1 MPRQAA
7 PVTSARDIFLNI
19 DVLCTV
25 SSWRA
30 PLRARPQITK
40 NQNRIGLVNR
50 KVFFDSPRRQLGAVF
65 SAAFIFN
72 EGRLSMVNR
81 LSMVGS
87 ARFMRVPSVNPM
99 LNRIRVEP
107 DE

>member
-7 PVTSARDIFLNI
+7 PVTSARDILLNI

-25 SSWRA
+25 SPYRA
-30 PLRARPQITK
+30 PASSAPQINSQPEPHRFGK
-40 NQNRIGLVNR
+40 QKG
-50 KVFFDSPRRQLGAVF
+50 FFDSPRRELGAVF
-65 SAAFIFN
+65 LAAFIFN

-81 LSMVGS
+81 LSMVAS
-87 ARFMRVPSVNPM
+87 AHFMRVPGVNPM
-99 LNRIRVEP
+99 LNRIRVEL